1 MPTAGTPLVIA
12 AFVGVVFFAGLTI
25 IGSQFATWAFVF
37 VLFLNLPGIATQRY
51 GISPIVAASA
61 FLLPLLPFAHHLWI
75 QREKVIVTPVWILML
90 VFLTIVLT
98 STFFFARDIEI
109 ALNWVVEFVLE
120 GPVLYFLVVNV
131 VRDLAA
137 LKRVIWVL
145 MIAGSILGGLTVY
158 QELTLS
164 YDNKFGGLAQRH
176 TLGDEK
182 SGMTFPKW
190 TGEDKHLVDD
200 SLVWTRKVA
209 IPARARGP
217 MNDPNRYAQ
226 VMLMLLPLASFIFW
240 QQRRSATLRILAGT
254 AVLLI
259 FSGMLLTYSRGA
271 FLALTMLLGTLAA
284 LGHVRVRTVVSA
296 LLLALILAAV
306 VSPGYFARIETI
318 LGAEALIDDQAA
330 SVQADGATRGRATE
344 MLAALKVYVDNPIL
358 GVGPGQYASFYSQE
372 YMADPEIAFKQID
385 RSRRAHCLYFELAAE
400 TGTLGI
406 FVFIFI
412 YVIVIGQ
419 LLKARKQWAPIRADL
434 AGLATAFL
442 LMIIAYLGTSIFL
455 HLSFQRYFWLL
466 LALASVASRLL
477 NSDKY
482 GSKTVMDD
490 RRPASGLRSAP
501 SAEQ

>member
-37 VLFLNLPGIATQRY
+37 VVFLNLPGIATQIY
-51 GISPIVAASA
+51 GISPIVAASV
-61 FLLPLLPFAHHLWI
+61 FLLLFLPFAHHLWI
-75 QREKVIVTPVWILML
+75 QREQVIVTAVWILML

-109 ALNWVVEFVLE
+109 ALTWVVEFVLE

-158 QELTLS
+158 QELTFS
-164 YDNKFGGLAQRH
+164 YDSKFGGLAQR
-176 TLGDEK
+176 TTVE
-182 SGMTFPKW
+182 W
-190 TGEDKHLVDD
+190 TGEDKHLVEDG
-200 SLVWTRKVA
+200 LVLTRTNVVNA
-209 IPARARGP
+209 NRARGP

-284 LGHVRVRTVVSA
+284 LGYVRVRTVVSA

-306 VSPGYFARIETI
+306 VAPGYFARMQTI
-318 LGAEALIDDQAA
+318 LGAEALIDDQSA
-330 SVQADGATRGRATE
+330 SVQADGATRGRVTE
-344 MLAALKVYVDNPIL
+344 MLAALKVYLDNPIL

-372 YMADPEIAFKQID
+372 YMADPEIAFRQID
-385 RSRRAHCLYFELAAE
+385 SSRRAHSLYFELAAE
-400 TGTLGI
+400 MGTLGI

-412 YVIVIGQ
+412 CVIVIGQ
-419 LLKARKQWAPIRADL
+419 LRRARKQWAPIRADL

-455 HLSFQRYFWLL
+455 HLSYQRYFWLL

-477 NSDKY
+477 NSDK
-482 GSKTVMDD
+482 SLRIKLE
-490 RRPASGLRSAP
+490 ASGRVSRPPLITI
-501 SAEQ
+501 